1 MANETK
7 RYKRILD
14 NVMSSVRRLE
24 NGQVYPNK
32 REYTDA
38 ELREVT
44 PAEMVRWMNLRTFG
58 SPEHARNS
66 DTVRPMVRANT
77 LAFWKMAV
85 TFFMPDCLHGWRSGT
100 NDGNPTKSAEVNDF
114 IKSTQRLETRKQG
127 LVSQMRRPKQE
138 SAF

>member
-66 DTVRPMVRANT
+66 DTVRPI
-77 LAFWKMAV
+77 
-85 TFFMPDCLHGWRSGT
+85 P
-100 NDGNPTKSAEVNDF
+100 
-114 IKSTQRLETRKQG
+114 
-127 LVSQMRRPKQE
+127 
-138 SAF
+138 